1 MIYLCREGECISG
14 MDHSAK
20 VSGNPDYSNVGE
32 CLTAVLRGKGAQ
44 SQEIA
49 RIARLYATY
58 FYLDPLVL

>member
-1 MIYLCREGECISG
+1 

-20 VSGNPDYSNVGE
+20 VSGKPDYSNVGE

-44 SQEIA
+44 SQEVA